1 MGCRLQFQGL
11 ALVTALLAVAQGPD
25 QQTTANLEFRLQPE
39 AILQGVP
46 LAFRFLLVNNTGR
59 NVRVPVP
66 SFNCEDAYGG
76 SISLRLHFT
85 PLVPEPFTA
94 FNCSGDGPFGVP
106 ITDRIKEWQI
116 VAPGYALSLKVD
128 RKHIAW
134 AVVRRDGPLP
144 NAEEHVVQPGM
155 TPYFYDDSKPGT
167 YEFWAIYTPPFVD
180 TSDQRKLH
188 EVGIDYPHAKLT
200 TAHVTFVRD
209 Q

>member
-1 MGCRLQFQGL
+1 MACMLRLQEFAL
-11 ALVTALLAVAQGPD
+11 ATALLAVAQGPD
-25 QQTTANLEFRLQPE
+25 RQPTGNLELSLHAE

-46 LAFRFLLVNNTGR
+46 QAFQFLLVNNTGHS
-59 NVRVPVP
+59 VRVPVP

-85 PLVPEPFTA
+85 PLVPGPSTA

-106 ITDRIKEWQI
+106 ITVRIKEWQI

-134 AVVRRDGPLP
+134 AVVHRDGPLP
-144 NAEEHVVQPGM
+144 NAEEHAVQPGM
-155 TPYFYDDSKPGT
+155 TPYLYDGSNPGT
-167 YEFWAIYTPPFVD
+167 YEFWAIYTPPFVN
-180 TSDQRKLH
+180 TSDQKVLQ
-188 EVGIDYPHAKLT
+188 EIGVDYPRAKLT
-200 TAHVTFVRD
+200 TVHVSFVRT